1 MTFASPVFLLSLL
14 LVPAALAA
22 YVLVQRRRSRY
33 AVRFTNVDLLAN
45 LAPKTPRWRRHV
57 PTVLYLTAIAALGL
71 ALARPS
77 MALAVPRD
85 DATVILTLDVSGSME
100 ATDVSPSRLDAAK
113 QAASDFVQQ
122 LPPRFQVGLVVFST
136 DARLVHAPTTD
147 RGAVLQAIQ
156 QLRAGGGTAL
166 GDAIGLSVDAARM
179 ATAQPTPST
188 PAPSGQAP
196 SSSGTPNGSPSPSA
210 SAVPGTPGSDEPPLV
225 ATVLLSDGANS
236 TGKLEP
242 LQAAGMAAAAGM
254 PIYTI
259 ALGTE
264 NGEVQVQDQFGMPHL
279 LNVPPDRET
288 LAAIAEQTGGRSFE
302 APTAQD
308 LKAVYDS
315 LGSKV
320 GSRLEQQEV
329 TQWFAAAALMLVLV
343 GGGLGA
349 LWFNRF
355 P

>member
-1 MTFASPVFLLSLL
+1 
-14 LVPAALAA
+14 
-22 YVLVQRRRSRY
+22 
-33 AVRFTNVDLLAN
+33 
-45 LAPKTPRWRRHV
+45 
-57 PTVLYLTAIAALGL
+57 VLYLVAIAALGI

-100 ATDVSPSRLDAAK
+100 ATDVAPSRLDAAK
-113 QAASDFVQQ
+113 QAASDFVDQ

-136 DARLVHAPTTD
+136 DARLVHAPTTN
-147 RGAVLQAIQ
+147 RGAVLEAIQ
-156 QLRAGGGTAL
+156 KLRAGGGTAL
-166 GDAIGLSVDAARM
+166 GDAIGLSVEAADM
-179 ATAQPTPST
+179 ATTQP
-188 PAPSGQAP
+188 
-196 SSSGTPNGSPSPSA
+196 SPSPSA
-210 SAVPGTPGSDEPPLV
+210 PGGSETPDGSPAPSGSPDAGSPGTEEPPLV

-236 TGKLEP
+236 TGRLDP
-242 LQAAGMAAAAGM
+242 IQAAGQAAEAGV

-259 ALGTE
+259 ALGTDE
-264 NGEVQVQDQFGMPHL
+264 GRVQVQDEFGLPHV

-288 LAAIAEQTGGRSFE
+288 LAAIAEDTGGRFFE

-308 LKAVYDS
+308 LRAVYDS

-343 GGGLGA
+343 GGGLA
-349 LWFNRF
+349 SLWFNRF